1 MDYSMQTNTI
11 VSQAENTVTRTSRN
25 RPRDHSNANSAGP
38 GSAMRYRRLFVM
50 ALSIVVCIAFIAA
63 AFGLVEGLLT
73 GNLETVGLVFWI
85 LPRLGFIA
93 LVVLL
98 FRFVTLSE
106 NNF

>member
-25 RPRDHSNANSAGP
+25 RPRDHSKANSA